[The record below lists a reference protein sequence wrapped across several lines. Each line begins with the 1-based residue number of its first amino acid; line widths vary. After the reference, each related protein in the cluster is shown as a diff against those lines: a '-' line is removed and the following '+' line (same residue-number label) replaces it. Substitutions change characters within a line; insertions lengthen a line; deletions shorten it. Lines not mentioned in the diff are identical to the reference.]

1 MSTDL
6 ILRLGL
12 LLLLAV
18 VVWLAVMMGKF
29 YVEGQRRRALAA
41 KPLNMA
47 LETGTGETP
56 TNSPSTIRV
65 LSFSSTNC
73 HQCKQLQ
80 APALERLLEARL
92 GAVTII
98 KVDATTDHD
107 LVQTYRVMTVP
118 STVVL
123 DIHGNAHAI
132 NYGFTNTNRL
142 LSQVDEVL
150 AKAASVQ

>member
-6 ILRLGL
+6 ILRLEL
-12 LLLLAV
+12 LLLLVV
-18 VVWLAVMMGKF
+18 VVWLAVMMGRD

-41 KPLNMA
+41 KPLDIS
-47 LETGTGETP
+47 LGISTGETSTDGP
-56 TNSPSTIRV
+56 PSIRI
-65 LSFSSTNC
+65 LSFSSANC

-80 APALERLLEARL
+80 APALERLLEARPE
-92 GAVTII
+92 AVTII

-107 LVQTYRVMTVP
+107 LVQMYRVMTVP

-123 DIHGNAHAI
+123 DPHGNAHAI

-150 AKAASVQ
+150 AKAASVS